1 MKGTTGK
8 SVITAGNFTIPL
20 LVIQRISTQ
29 KISKDREDS
38 ALSTNL
44 TYLIFIDSSTQHRR
58 IHNLFKYTW
67 HIYQKKTLFWS
78 IKKDLNTWIRTEIIQ
93 MMLSYHKINQK
104 SLTKRYLKNPQTLL
118 NNTWFKRKSKGK
130 FLNISNCIKMET
142 QHNENL
148 WDMARSVLRRNL

>member
-1 MKGTTGK
+1 MSKYKRQKLMKGTTDK

-20 LVIQRISTQ
+20 LVIKRISTQ

-67 HIYQKKTLFWS
+67 HIYQKRPYS
-78 IKKDLNTWIRTEIIQ
+78 G
-93 MMLSYHKINQK
+93 
-104 SLTKRYLKNPQTLL
+104 P
-118 NNTWFKRKSKGK
+118 
-130 FLNISNCIKMET
+130 
-142 QHNENL
+142 
-148 WDMARSVLRRNL
+148 

>member
-20 LVIQRISTQ
+20 LVIQRSTQ

-93 MMLSYHKINQK
+93 MMLSYHKIN
-104 SLTKRYLKNPQTLL
+104 
-118 NNTWFKRKSKGK
+118 
-130 FLNISNCIKMET
+130 
-142 QHNENL
+142 
-148 WDMARSVLRRNL
+148 